1 MVTFFSASF
10 RFPFITLSYFL
21 PFIQASI
28 SIRRCCAAM
37 PVPSVGWGWGWGWG
51 GGPFFVSCRGV
62 FRVYTRARAP
72 LSFLG
77 FVPSRL
83 FGSCHSAFVDNVH
96 STAAV
101 VLIPCDAFLFLKKRI
116 WLWLFLFLIIL
127 IYFPCAFSVYLFI
140 SGSSSSIF
148 IFYLSLGLGRLRR
161 QTSERDSYGGVGSTQ
176 PTRRQVTSRRRGIF
190 FSGDGWR

>member
-28 SIRRCCAAM
+28 RRCCCCAA
-37 PVPSVGWGWGWGWG
+37 SAIGGVGLGW
-51 GGPFFVSCRGV
+51 GPFFVSCRGV

-101 VLIPCDAFLFLKKRI
+101 VLIPCDVFLFFFKKRI

-127 IYFPCAFSVYLFI
+127 IYLPCAFSVHLFI
-140 SGSSSSIF
+140 SG
-148 IFYLSLGLGRLRR
+148 
-161 QTSERDSYGGVGSTQ
+161 
-176 PTRRQVTSRRRGIF
+176 TRTVAAA
-190 FSGDGWR
+190 D

>member
-28 SIRRCCAAM
+28 RRCCAASAIGG
-37 PVPSVGWGWGWGWG
+37 V

-101 VLIPCDAFLFLKKRI
+101 VLIPCDVFF
-116 WLWLFLFLIIL
+116 
-127 IYFPCAFSVYLFI
+127 YFF
-140 SGSSSSIF
+140 
-148 IFYLSLGLGRLRR
+148 
-161 QTSERDSYGGVGSTQ
+161 
-176 PTRRQVTSRRRGIF
+176 
-190 FSGDGWR
+190 